1 MAEPTMLERVKNAL
15 GVTGEYQDGTIQEY
29 IAEVTGF
36 LVDAGVKPENI
47 TAGLVARGVSDLWTY
62 VAGNGNGAFSE
73 YFKMRA
79 AQAALKGV

>member
-1 MAEPTMLERVKNAL
+1 MAETTMLERVKNAL
-15 GVTGEYQDGTIQEY
+15 GVTGGYQDATIQEY
-29 IAEVTGF
+29 IGEVTGF
-36 LVDAGVKPENI
+36 LIDAGVKPENI

-62 VAGNGNGAFSE
+62 GAGNGAFSE